1 MRSEFWNK
9 MEILRS
15 SKQFATSQE
24 KKSNSKELFISLDK
38 PIFFANKYNYVV
50 KTSSKNVCNE
60 KELSQFYSSNFRIGK
75 SNNTILVSVDEI
87 RKFLYISAEILTI
100 RIEEKLVGCM
110 ISFILPLQINVNIN
124 KYHKET
130 IYDNIKNNTDNN
142 IFACASYLILDKNF
156 RGKGMG
162 MALIQESLQLFHE
175 YGGLGSY
182 FINTVS
188 RCDNSIQILNW
199 YFPLN
204 LEKFDKCNF
213 PYPKDY
219 KQRFEIREKGIGEMR
234 ETREKVDENNIK
246 EAHAFYMNYVKD
258 KKVYFSPSLEYYSKW
273 ISIFPTYMVYDNKKI
288 VGLFSFFERKIW
300 YPSLNSTITSARCI
314 TCIGYDIDLIM
325 KQTIL
330 EAKKHFDILYFYEL
344 GDVKSENLNKI
355 FAQKDYRTYIN
366 FFNTTL
372 KISGSDFY
380 SPPF

>member
-1 MRSEFWNK
+1 MRGNFWNK

-15 SKQFATSQE
+15 SKHFAMSQE
-24 KKSNSKELFISLDK
+24 KRTNSQELFISLDK
-38 PIFFANKYNYVV
+38 PIFFSNKYNYVV
-50 KTSSKNVCNE
+50 KTSSTDFCDE

-75 SNNTILVSVDEI
+75 SNNTILVSVAEI
-87 RKFLYISAEILTI
+87 RKFLTISAEILTI
-100 RIEEKLVGCM
+100 RIEEKLAGCM
-110 ISFILPLQINVNIN
+110 ISFILPLQININTN
-124 KYHKET
+124 KYHKQT
-130 IYDNIKNNTDNN
+130 VYDNIKDSTDN
-142 IFACASYLILDKNF
+142 IVFACASYLILDKKF

-182 FINTVS
+182 FINLVS

-199 YFPLN
+199 CFPLN

-219 KQRFEIREKGIGEMR
+219 RHRFQIHEKGIA
-234 ETREKVDENNIK
+234 EKVCENNIK
-246 EAHAFYMNYVKD
+246 KAHTFYMNYVKD

-273 ISIFPTYMVYDNKKI
+273 ISVFPTYIVYDYDKI
-288 VGLFSFFERKIW
+288 VGLFSFSERKVW
-300 YPSLNSTITSARCI
+300 YPSLNSIIISARCI
-314 TCIGYDIDLIM
+314 TCIGHDIDFIM
-325 KQTIL
+325 IQSIL
-330 EAKKHFDILYFYEL
+330 EAKKDFDILYFYEL

-372 KISGSDFY
+372 KVSASDFY